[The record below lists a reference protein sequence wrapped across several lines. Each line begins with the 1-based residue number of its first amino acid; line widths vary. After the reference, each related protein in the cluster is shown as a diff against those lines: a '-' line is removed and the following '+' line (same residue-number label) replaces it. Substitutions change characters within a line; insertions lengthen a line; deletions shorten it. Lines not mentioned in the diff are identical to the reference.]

1 MAWYSREQTKKIYKY
16 FPYICLILIV
26 FDIFTTVYSV
36 KNMIESNDKESIK
49 NSGQAISSYVEFTRK
64 LGEAIA
70 EDPMVRDNSKTLV
83 ERAAKLDSYT
93 KAYDLFMVGIVDR
106 NGYIGSSIRHKRGYI
121 GYREYLQKVF
131 ETKETVLTDMY
142 FAGADNST

>member
-70 EDPMVRDNSKTLV
+70 EDPMVRDNSKTL
-83 ERAAKLDSYT
+83 Y
-93 KAYDLFMVGIVDR
+93 
-106 NGYIGSSIRHKRGYI
+106 
-121 GYREYLQKVF
+121 
-131 ETKETVLTDMY
+131 
-142 FAGADNST
+142 